1 MQQKSSK
8 VNQITVVFRPK
19 FTVILMNRPATFSW
33 DAMYE
38 GHDTA
43 KLEEALRVGKS
54 TQKPCKSVYI
64 TAPET
69 CNVFEMRR
77 KELSKGKMNLSYE
90 HNEL

>member
-1 MQQKSSK
+1 
-8 VNQITVVFRPK
+8 
-19 FTVILMNRPATFSW
+19 
-33 DAMYE
+33 MYE

-43 KLEEALRVGKS
+43 KLEEALVVGKG
-54 TQKPCKSVYI
+54 TKKPCKSVYI

>member
-1 MQQKSSK
+1 
-8 VNQITVVFRPK
+8 
-19 FTVILMNRPATFSW
+19 
-33 DAMYE
+33 MYE

-43 KLEEALRVGKS
+43 KLEEAVQAGTAK
-54 TQKPCKSVYI
+54 KPCKSVYI